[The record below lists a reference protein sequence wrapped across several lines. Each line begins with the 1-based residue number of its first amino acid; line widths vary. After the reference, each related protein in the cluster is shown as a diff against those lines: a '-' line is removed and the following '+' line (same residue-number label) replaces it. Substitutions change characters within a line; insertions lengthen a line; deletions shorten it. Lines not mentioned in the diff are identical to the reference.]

1 MAKKVKSPFHLKK
14 LVLLFDA
21 EQKLPEKGRMNKKLN
36 IFVYKICEAEN
47 QYFTNCARSIII
59 KNSSVED

>member
-21 EQKLPEKGRMNKKLN
+21 EQKKTEKGRMNKKLN
-36 IFVYKICEAEN
+36 IC
-47 QYFTNCARSIII
+47 IIMH
-59 KNSSVED
+59 SYV

>member
-21 EQKLPEKGRMNKKLN
+21 EQKKSRKRQNE
-36 IFVYKICEAEN
+36 
-47 QYFTNCARSIII
+47 I
-59 KNSSVED
+59 KN

>member
-21 EQKLPEKGRMNKKLN
+21 EQKNPKK
-36 IFVYKICEAEN
+36 AE
-47 QYFTNCARSIII
+47 
-59 KNSSVED
+59 

>member
-21 EQKLPEKGRMNKKLN
+21 KQKLPEKGRMNKKLN
-36 IFVYKICEAEN
+36 ICIFIHLCV
-47 QYFTNCARSIII
+47 
-59 KNSSVED
+59 

>member
-21 EQKLPEKGRMNKKLN
+21 EQKLPEKGRMNKKTEYMYIYTSLC
-36 IFVYKICEAEN
+36 IKYVKQKIN
-47 QYFTNCARSIII
+47 TLRIARE
-59 KNSSVED
+59 VLL

>member
-21 EQKLPEKGRMNKKLN
+21 EQKKNPKK
-36 IFVYKICEAEN
+36 AE
-47 QYFTNCARSIII
+47 
-59 KNSSVED
+59 

>member
-1 MAKKVKSPFHLKK
+1 MAKKVKSPFQLKK

-36 IFVYKICEAEN
+36 MC
-47 QYFTNCARSIII
+47 III
-59 KNSSVED
+59 HTCV

>member
-21 EQKLPEKGRMNKKLN
+21 EQKSGKNRRMHKKLN
-36 IFVYKICEAEN
+36 ICINIHSHV
-47 QYFTNCARSIII
+47 
-59 KNSSVED
+59 

>member
-21 EQKLPEKGRMNKKLN
+21 EQKTRKRQNE
-36 IFVYKICEAEN
+36 
-47 QYFTNCARSIII
+47 
-59 KNSSVED
+59 

>member
-21 EQKLPEKGRMNKKLN
+21 ERKSG
-36 IFVYKICEAEN
+36 KIAE
-47 QYFTNCARSIII
+47 
-59 KNSSVED
+59 

>member
-21 EQKLPEKGRMNKKLN
+21 EQKLPGNERMNKKLN
-36 IFVYKICEAEN
+36 IC
-47 QYFTNCARSIII
+47 III
-59 KNSSVED
+59 HSCV